1 MSENE
6 ESIDWLSPRR
16 GAVCICACADCSSAS
31 PCMNRTDSRRMAPC
45 RTQSAG
51 GVLKSCGV
59 CSNGHTLHTYS
70 LSYRFLS
77 NQLLLPSAYTLK
89 YYYFYRTVT
98 RHRNINITTTKT
110 KLIYYKLLTHNLL
123 MHLTCLLFF
132 FFLIS
137 YTLEKALKQNTKEG
151 IKENMRNVCWML
163 LFSYFLLYYIYQI

>member
-98 RHRNINITTTKT
+98 RDRNINITTTKT
-110 KLIYYKLLTHNLL
+110 KLIYNKLLTHNLL

-132 FFLIS
+132 LIWNQLYS
-137 YTLEKALKQNTKEG
+137 REGLETEHKR
-151 IKENMRNVCWML
+151 RN
-163 LFSYFLLYYIYQI
+163 